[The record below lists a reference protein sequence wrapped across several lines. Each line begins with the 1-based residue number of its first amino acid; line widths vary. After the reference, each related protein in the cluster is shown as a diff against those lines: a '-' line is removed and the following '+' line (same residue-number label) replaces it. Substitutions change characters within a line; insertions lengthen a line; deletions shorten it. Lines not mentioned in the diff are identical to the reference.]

1 MAATIDEAPEI
12 SPRTGPDVVGGHA
25 NHDPRGTETLFAPR
39 SPNSVLPW
47 KEEMGLPSR
56 GQATVW
62 GPPGGLDRAREG
74 AGWRQQLR
82 QWWGTRRE
90 AHRRATRATLNRCW
104 EPQRETFRPRRA
116 EAALEIIAA
125 QASFSVV
132 TRLYGL
138 Y

>member
-12 SPRTGPDVVGGHA
+12 LPRTDPDVVGGHA
-25 NHDPRGTETLFAPR
+25 NHDPGIAEPLFAPR
-39 SPNSVLPW
+39 SPNSVVPW
-47 KEEMGLPSR
+47 KEEMGLPSH

-62 GPPGGLDRAREG
+62 GPPGGLDHAREG
-74 AGWRQQLR
+74 AGWHQQFR
-82 QWWGTRRE
+82 QWWGACRE
-90 AHRRATRATLNRCW
+90 AHGRATRAALNCCW

-116 EAALEIIAA
+116 EAALEMIAA